1 MENNCCPCWS
11 NCNKFG
17 DNNNIEVNQLKNA
30 ASVVKDEPRKQT
42 ISILLLPCR
51 RLRPLDPAGSCR
63 KEAGKSPDPAGKQR
77 K

>member
-1 MENNCCPCWS
+1 VWKN
-11 NCNKFG
+11 FG
-17 DNNNIEVNQLKNA
+17 IDLYSGAAVNDGNEQFLNA
-30 ASVVKDEPRKQT
+30 F
-42 ISILLLPCR
+42 PCR